1 MKLPTCSSPT
11 GVLLFAGLAPLIL
24 TSTLAVVASPAF
36 AQPVRPLTMEQVD
49 CSEDQLR
56 AMLGRSAILFG
67 PAYDDRAAMFLFS
80 YGSPTGD
87 LAGMALLEQHDLNG
101 DAAGTE
107 HQLAFAV
114 SPSHSRLLRNPARP
128 QLNTMYLLRD
138 ALSSDTS
145 RLDDSYAMAVV
156 VDPTLEPLKNE
167 DPFTLLVIDN
177 LSHEEGGIGS
187 DAKVGRGLQAI
198 LAQCRN
204 QYTEADLHIFQIL
217 ARTLRAT
224 AWETR
229 SPQAGRLHKLV
240 SVFRGAD
247 AQTISGGVRAS
258 YRIDI
263 YPVQK
268 EQPLARVSLEMDV
281 DMASD
286 GTPGEARLRVLPAC
300 ASAGQRHCS
309 SATSQV
315 DLSVIKPLFAN
326 QTWSQP
332 APTVCWKGPADC
344 VSEVS
349 FSFAERLQGTTWL
362 QP

>member
-11 GVLLFAGLAPLIL
+11 GILLLAGLAPLIF
-24 TSTLAVVASPAF
+24 TTWAADPAA
-36 AQPVRPLTMEQVD
+36 AQPVRPLTAEQVD
-49 CSEDQLR
+49 CSADQLR

-67 PAYDDRAAMFLFS
+67 PAYDERAAMFLFS

-87 LAGMALLEQHDLNG
+87 LSGMALVEQHDLDGNQ
-101 DAAGTE
+101 AGTE

-114 SPSHSRLLRNPARP
+114 TPSHSRLLRNPSRP

-138 ALSSDTS
+138 RLSSDTS
-145 RLDDSYAMAVV
+145 RLEDSYAMAVV
-156 VDPTLEPLKNE
+156 VDPTLEPLKND

-177 LSHEEGGIGS
+177 LNQEEGGVGS
-187 DAKVGRGLQAI
+187 DAKVGRGLQAV
-198 LAQCRN
+198 LAQCQN
-204 QYTEADLHIFQIL
+204 QYTQADLHVFQIL

-229 SPQAGRLHKLV
+229 SPQAGRLHKLA
-240 SVFRGAD
+240 SVFRGAE
-247 AQTISGGVRAS
+247 AHPIGGGVRAT
-258 YRIDI
+258 YRIDL

-268 EQPLARVSLEMDV
+268 DQPLGRVSIEMDI
-281 DMASD
+281 DMADD
-286 GTPGEARLRVLPAC
+286 GALGEARMRVLPAC

-309 SATSQV
+309 TATSQV
-315 DLSVIKPLFAN
+315 DLSVIKPMFGN

-344 VSEVS
+344 SSEVS

-362 QP
+362 RP

>member
-11 GVLLFAGLAPLIL
+11 GILLFAGLAPLIL
-24 TSTLAVVASPAF
+24 TSAWASPAA
-36 AQPVRPLTMEQVD
+36 AQPVRPFTAEQVD

-67 PAYDDRAAMFLFS
+67 PAYDDQAAMFLFS

-87 LAGMALLEQHDLNG
+87 LAGMALMEQHDLNG
-101 DAAGTE
+101 DPAGPE

-114 SPSHSRLLRNPARP
+114 TPSHSRLLRNPARP

-138 ALSSDTS
+138 KLSSDTS
-145 RLDDSYAMAVV
+145 RLEDSYAMAVV
-156 VDPTLEPLKNE
+156 VDPTLEPLKND

-177 LSHEEGGIGS
+177 LNHDEGGVGS

-198 LAQCRN
+198 LAQCQSN
-204 QYTEADLHIFQIL
+204 QYTEADLHVFQIL

-229 SPQAGRLHKLV
+229 SPRAGRVHKLV
-240 SVFRGAD
+240 SIFRGTD
-247 AQTISGGVRAS
+247 AQAIGGGVRAT
-258 YRIDI
+258 YRIDV

-268 EQPLARVSLEMDV
+268 NEPLARVALEMDV
-281 DMASD
+281 DLAND
-286 GTPGEARLRVLPAC
+286 GTLGEAKLRVLPAC
-300 ASAGQRHCS
+300 AAAGQRHCS
-309 SATSQV
+309 SASSQV
-315 DLSVIKPLFAN
+315 DLTVIRPVFGN

-332 APTVCWKGPADC
+332 APTVCWQGPADC
-344 VSEVS
+344 PSEIS
-349 FSFAERLQGTTWL
+349 FSFTERLQGTTWL
-362 QP
+362 RP